1 MKRRE
6 YILLSAALLIAFTS
20 CDKSMNHTDPVTEGD
35 KIDFVAAGTGE
46 PFISPPLGRGSET
59 DIATMRDF
67 GVYAYY
73 ADGTFTTALSPNFM
87 CNTRVTKSGNA
98 WGYTPVMYWP
108 NSGTVSFFAYSPHA
122 AEGDPY
128 IALSSGATTA
138 GYPQLTYTVPDAVE
152 AQHDLLV
159 SVPLL
164 NQTKADVPTGGKLTL
179 AFKHTLACVVFQAKM
194 TAARELPVKV
204 TSITLG
210 QLKNKADFAYGD
222 TPGTFSWTATADAA
236 DKSYTL
242 GIANSLLAD
251 TDISG
256 SSSYT
261 SISPADSR
269 LLLLPQ
275 NIDAGDEITV
285 TVVYT
290 LAAGGTKTVTKTAP
304 LSDLIKNELEAG
316 KRYSINILVSALAD
330 VTLTCSVEEWTPK
343 TVNVPDFK

>member
-1 MKRRE
+1 MKRKE

-20 CDKSMNHTDPVTEGD
+20 CDKNDPEPANDGD
-35 KIDFVAAGTGE
+35 KIDFIAT
-46 PFISPPLGRGSET
+46 PFHESFIQADQARGSET
-59 DIATMRDF
+59 GNDDMQDF

-73 ADGTFTTALSPNFM
+73 TADAFIPGTGTPNFM
-87 CNTRVTKSGNA
+87 CNTHVKKTSGT
-98 WGYTPVMYWP
+98 WTYEPLMFWP
-108 NSGTVSFFAYSPHA
+108 NNGKLSFFAYSPYA
-122 AEGDPY
+122 SQGDSY
-128 IALSSGATTA
+128 TSLSSTPSTA
-138 GYPQLTYTVPDAVE
+138 GYPQLTYTVPDDVTK
-152 AQHDLLV
+152 QRDLLV
-159 SVPLL
+159 SVPLID
-164 NQTKADVPTGGKLTL
+164 QTKADVPAGGKLTL

-204 TSITLG
+204 TSITFG

-222 TPGTFSWTATADAA
+222 TPGTFSWTVTADAT

-242 GIANSLLAD
+242 AIDNNLLEN
-251 TDISG
+251 TDISTTA
-256 SSSYT
+256 SDYL
-261 SISPADSR
+261 SISPADSH

-275 NIDAGDEITV
+275 GIDAGDEITV

-290 LAAGGTKTVTKTAP
+290 FAAGETKTVTKTAP